1 MPCRSSCASV
11 SQSPFESHNNDRLK
25 DEINGLKDRNNQLE
39 AMMCAL
45 VNELYTQ
52 LDKEECYIIFNRAGE
67 NGKVDLSEWIKKHRE
82 EDKERLKE
90 EVLNKL
96 SKHEL
101 DLIKELLK

>member
-11 SQSPFESHNNDRLK
+11 SQSPFESHNNDRLR
-25 DEINGLKDRNNQLE
+25 DENNGLKDRNNQLE

-45 VNELYTQ
+45 VNELYTK
-52 LDKEECYIIFNRAGE
+52 LDKEECYYIFNRAEE
-67 NGKVDLSEWIKKHRE
+67 NGKVDLSEWIKKHKE